1 MRSPVSA
8 GVVFATRI
16 DADLLREAKALAA
29 LRDEA
34 VAQVI
39 RRALRQYVA
48 SGLRASAR
56 AGVAAAGGG
65 SVSPLRA

>member
-34 VAQVI
+34 G
-39 RRALRQYVA
+39 Y
-48 SGLRASAR
+48 S
-56 AGVAAAGGG
+56 
-65 SVSPLRA
+65 